1 MRNEIVTRLAEG
13 NGHDLSLWETLFLLM
28 KVEGH
33 GKTVNIWATGIKKKH
48 RCDVRQF
55 DLNVSYSGQA

>member
-33 GKTVNIWATGIKKKH
+33 GKTVNIWATGIKKIIDVM
-48 RCDVRQF
+48 CDN
-55 DLNVSYSGQA
+55 LI